1 MDSPSVSAE
10 IFQLNAVSGGLR
22 PGSISFKNVTVESE
36 KYVCVRDVGEDGS
49 TSLVIVDLEKR
60 ESIRNNVRD
69 AESCVMNPK
78 SKILALRSGRNLQ
91 VFDVDA
97 SKRLK
102 ATLFNDD
109 VVFWHWID
117 DRTLGIVTT
126 TAVYHWSLDT
136 GADDAPL
143 HIFDRGSD
151 YDGSVQVLS
160 YRTDEAKKWLVV
172 TGVARDM
179 SGAMVGK
186 ALLYSVENRSSRVLD
201 GHACCFIST
210 ATPNDSR
217 KCNVMCMAWNSPQ
230 QGGQVMIME
239 LPTGSKT
246 DLSLPRRLYSIR
258 IQPGDFPLAMHVSER
273 HKLLTVAT
281 SRGSYALL
289 DIFTGTI
296 LTEQQFTQAV
306 VFRGADDNKVGGVVC
321 VNNQGSVIRIGPNDN
336 GIINFVKN
344 RMQNPELALRIAST
358 ANLGGVD
365 DLFKVQLDNYM
376 RSGNVEEAV
385 RMCLRAPGNSLR
397 TRETLL
403 RFMQM
408 PQQPGQPPA
417 ISTYFKIVLAET
429 NLNEFESVELAR
441 AVVPKGGIGY
451 VRQQFDEGKLTPSE
465 ELGDIV
471 QQADGDM
478 ALKIFHQ
485 GNAHAKVLNVLL
497 QRNETQKAV
506 EYCKRANFSPDWRV
520 IMNNFIRVA
529 PQDAV
534 NLGLMLYRD
543 MGDKPVLS
551 AEEIVD
557 MFVSSQRIQQ
567 ATEFLLE
574 ILRDHNDESTMALQT
589 KLLEMNLK
597 YSHPSVAEKI
607 FARNICQFYDGMTLA
622 PLCERAGLYQHAIEC
637 YITAQKQD
645 PDLDNL
651 ASIRRCLQQS
661 QSFNPEWL
669 VDFFGKLNKQ
679 DSLKCLEDLCA
690 NSRQNFKVIVQV
702 ATKYSDALGATDLI
716 NLFLEHNLYDVLY
729 YYLGAIVPY
738 TRDPEVH
745 FRYIEAAAEMGQMQ
759 ELERMTRES
768 PCYDAE
774 RTKNYLKNKKL
785 TDMWPFINVC
795 DQHNMV
801 NEMVHYLV
809 ETSNE
814 SYIEQYV
821 TRRSPGKT
829 PEVVKALIECN
840 VSEDFIRNLLSAV
853 GTMCPIEE
861 LVACTE
867 GAGRLHLIKQWLEDR
882 RSEKKTDV
890 ALYNALAKI
899 YVDLGQNPEQFL
911 DENEYYDAKVVGKY
925 CETRDPNLAY
935 IAYRHGHCSEELV
948 ELCRRNGMY
957 KQLARYLVKEQN
969 LDLWASVLAEN
980 SPQRQQLVESV
991 QQTALPESEVSEEVS
1006 TTVRAFMNANLTEEL
1021 TSLLDQIVVHGRFRK
1036 NRFLEN
1042 LLIMSAVR
1050 ARKDKVMEYV
1060 TTLEDYDAKDIAN
1073 IASGA
1078 GMHEVAFVVYTRHD
1092 MQKEAV
1098 TVLLQDMNDVS
1109 RGRAFAQ
1116 KTDMPEVW
1124 SVLGD
1129 YLVKQ
1134 DEVHEGIECL
1144 IKAKNAD
1151 LVADVT
1157 AAAERT
1163 NSYGDLI
1170 KYLTMA
1176 RQYSRAKDNKID
1188 TALVITFAK
1197 TGRLGELEEFL
1208 KETHNVKIGVIADRC
1223 FDDKLYESAR
1233 VLYTVANNY
1242 ARLASTEVML
1252 HNLSAAVDAANK
1264 AKSIATYKEVNLACI
1279 EAGELKLAGICAVPV
1294 VLKAEE
1300 VSSMC
1305 NRYETRGLWEE
1316 LFAVLK
1322 NAASNQGAHMAIFTE
1337 MGVLLAKY
1345 RPEKLVEHVNM
1356 YPKKINTHKMISVC
1370 EQYHHWVVLRLLH
1383 INNEDWLAA
1392 ANAMMQHHA
1401 DAFDHE
1407 IFKDVISHLGA
1418 SDVVYTAIGFYLK
1431 THPEQ
1436 LNDFLSSIFKRV
1448 DPERVM
1454 AEVKRVAPIYVVRT
1468 YLEAAQERN
1477 AKKVN
1482 EALNDL
1488 YIEEEDFKALRH
1500 SVETFN
1506 NYDSEELSARLEKME
1521 LFEFRKIALLLHR
1534 KNKRYAHAIAV
1545 AKENKLYE
1553 EAIDTAAESG
1563 DGELVAELLDYFVK
1577 DYPECFAACLYT
1589 CYDLLTPSAV
1599 MQKAWLNQRT
1609 EMAMPY
1615 MIQVIQEYSGKVD
1628 RMEKSMMDAQTAAKD
1643 AARRAGP
1650 TQGPGA
1656 VPLMIENTSA
1666 PPLPQMVGMSP
1677 LPMNGMPPPPM
1688 QMGMPPPQAN
1698 FGMSPQFGSGR
1709 PF

>member
-1 MDSPSVSAE
+1 MDSPSISAE
-10 IFQLNAVSGGLR
+10 VFQLNSVSGGLR
-22 PGSISFKNVTVESE
+22 PGSISFKNVTLESE
-36 KYVCVRDVGEDGS
+36 KYVCVRDVQGDGP

-60 ESIRNNVRD
+60 ESIRNNVKD
-69 AESCVMNPK
+69 AESCIMNPK

-97 SKRLK
+97 SRRLK
-102 ATLFNDD
+102 ATLFHED
-109 VVFWHWID
+109 VAYWRWID
-117 DRTLGIVTT
+117 DRTLGVVTAK
-126 TAVYHWSLDT
+126 AVYHWSLDT
-136 GADDAPL
+136 AADDAPQ
-143 HIFDRGSD
+143 HIFDRSAD
-151 YDGSVQVLS
+151 YDSSVQVLS
-160 YRTDEAKKWLVV
+160 YRSDEQKKWLVV
-172 TGVARDM
+172 TGVARDP
-179 SGAMVGK
+179 SGIMVGK

-210 ATPNDSR
+210 STPSEPR
-217 KCNVMCMAWNSPQ
+217 KCNVMCLAWNSPQ

-246 DLSLPRRLYSIR
+246 DLSMLRRVYSVN
-258 IQPGDFPLAMHVSER
+258 IQPGDFPVAMNVSDR

-281 SRGSYALL
+281 SRGSFALM

-296 LTEQQFTQAV
+296 LVEQQFSSSV
-306 VFRGADDNKVGGVVC
+306 VFCGAADNKVGGVLC
-321 VNNQGSVIRIGPNDN
+321 VNNQGAVMRIGPNDN
-336 GIINFVKN
+336 GIIGFVKN
-344 RMQNPELALRIAST
+344 RMHNAELALRIAST

-365 DLFKVQLDNYM
+365 DLFKVQLDNFL
-376 RSGNVEEAV
+376 RNGNVEEAV

-397 TRETLL
+397 TREILM

-417 ISTYFKIVLAET
+417 ISTYFKIALAET
-429 NLNEFESVELAR
+429 SLNECESVELAR

-451 VRQQFDEGKLTPSE
+451 VKQQFEEGKLTASE
-465 ELGDIV
+465 ELGDLV
-471 QQADGDM
+471 QQADSNM

-485 GNAHAKVLNVLL
+485 GNAHTKVLNLLL

-534 NLGLMLYRD
+534 NLGLMLYRE
-543 MGDKPVLS
+543 MGDRPVLT
-551 AEEIVD
+551 ADEVVD
-557 MFVSSQRIQQ
+557 MFVSAQQIQQ

-574 ILRDHNDESTMALQT
+574 ILRDHNDESTMELQT

-597 YSHPSVAEKI
+597 YSHPSVADKI
-607 FARNICQFYDGMTLA
+607 FVRKICQCYDGMKLA
-622 PLCERAGLYQHAIEC
+622 PLCERAGLHQHAIDC
-637 YITAQKQD
+637 YIMAQKQD
-645 PDLDNL
+645 SDLNNL
-651 ASIRRCLQQS
+651 ASIRRCLQQL
-661 QSFNPEWL
+661 QNFNPEWL

-679 DSLKCLEDLCA
+679 DSLKCLEDLCT
-690 NSRQNFKVIVQV
+690 NSRHNFKVIVQV
-702 ATKYSDALGATDLI
+702 ATKYSDALGAADLI
-716 NLFLEHNLYDVLY
+716 DLFLEHSLYDVLY
-729 YYLGAIVPY
+729 YYLGAVVPY
-738 TRDPEVH
+738 TRDAEVH

-774 RTKNYLKNKKL
+774 RTKNYLKSKKL

-809 ETSNE
+809 ETGNE
-814 SYIEQYV
+814 SCIEQYL

-829 PEVVKALIECN
+829 PQVVQALIECN
-840 VSEDFIRNLLSAV
+840 VSEEFIKNMLTAV

-861 LVACTE
+861 LVDCVE
-867 GAGRLHLIKQWLEDR
+867 EVGRLHLIKQWLEDR
-882 RSEKKTDV
+882 RSEKKTDK

-899 YVDLGQNPEQFL
+899 YVDIGQSPEQFL
-911 DENEYYDAKVVGKY
+911 SENEYYDSQVVGKY

-935 IAYRHGHCSEELV
+935 IAYCRGHCSEMMID
-948 ELCRRNGMY
+948 LCHRNGMH

-969 LDLWASVLAEN
+969 LDLWASVLGQNSAE
-980 SPQRQQLVESV
+980 RQQLIESV
-991 QQTALPESEVSEEVS
+991 QQIALPESESSEEVS

-1021 TSLLDQIVVHGRFRK
+1021 TSLLGQIVVHGRFRR

-1060 TTLEDYDAKDIAN
+1060 TTLEDYDAKDIAHV
-1073 IASGA
+1073 ASGA
-1078 GMHEVAFVVYTRHD
+1078 GMHEIAFVVYTRHN
-1092 MQKEAV
+1092 MQKEAI

-1116 KTDMPEVW
+1116 KTDAAVVW
-1124 SVLGD
+1124 SVLGE

-1144 IKAKNAD
+1144 IRAKNPD
-1151 LVADVT
+1151 LVVEVT
-1157 AAAERT
+1157 SAAERT
-1163 NSYGDLI
+1163 NQFGDLI

-1176 RQYSRAKDNKID
+1176 RQCSRAKDNKID
-1188 TALVITFAK
+1188 TALVITYAK
-1197 TGRLGELEEFL
+1197 TGRLEELEEFL
-1208 KETHNVKIGVIADRC
+1208 KETHNVKIGAIADKC
-1223 FDDKLYESAR
+1223 FQDKLYESAR

-1242 ARLASTEVML
+1242 ARVASTEVML
-1252 HNLSAAVDAANK
+1252 SNLSAAVEAAKK
-1264 AKSIATYKEVNLACI
+1264 AKSIHTYKEVNLACI
-1279 EAGELKLAGICAVPV
+1279 EAGDLKLAGVCAVPV

-1300 VSSMC
+1300 VSGMC
-1305 NRYETRGLWEE
+1305 NRYESRGLWEE
-1316 LFAVLK
+1316 LFSVLR
-1322 NAASNQGAHMAIFTE
+1322 NASSHQGAHMSIFTE

-1345 RPEKLVEHVNM
+1345 RPEKLMEHVNM
-1356 YPKKINTHKMISVC
+1356 YAKKINTHKMITVC
-1370 EQYHHWVVLRLLH
+1370 EQYHHWVVLRVLH

-1392 ANAMMQHHA
+1392 TNSMMQHHA

-1407 IFKDVISHLGA
+1407 IFKDAVSHLGA
-1418 SDVVYTAIGFYLK
+1418 SDLLYTAIGFYLK

-1454 AEVKRVAPIYVVRT
+1454 TETKKVAPIHVIRT

-1482 EALNDL
+1482 EALNNL

-1500 SVETFN
+1500 SVETYN
-1506 NYDSEELSARLEKME
+1506 NFDSEELSSRLEKME

-1534 KNKRYAHAIAV
+1534 KNKRYSHAVAV
-1545 AKENKLYE
+1545 AKENELFE

-1563 DGELVAELLDYFVK
+1563 DSELVSSLLDYFVK

-1589 CYDLLTPSAV
+1589 CYDLLKPATV
-1599 MQKAWLNQRT
+1599 LQKAWLNQRT

-1615 MIQVIQEYSGKVD
+1615 MIQVLQDYSNKIEK
-1628 RMEKSMMDAQTAAKD
+1628 MEKSMMDAQTAAKD

-1650 TQGPGA
+1650 VQGPGS
-1656 VPLMIENTSA
+1656 VPLMIE
-1666 PPLPQMVGMSP
+1666 QGGGM
-1677 LPMNGMPPPPM
+1677 PMNGMPVGAPP
-1688 QMGMPPPQAN
+1688 QLGFGMP
-1698 FGMSPQFGSGR
+1698 PQFGSGR

>member
-1 MDSPSVSAE
+1 MDSPAVSAE
-10 IFQLNAVSGGLR
+10 IFQLNSVTGGLR
-22 PGSISFKNVTVESE
+22 PGSVSFKNVTIESE
-36 KYVCVRDVGEDGS
+36 KFVCVRDVQEDGQ

-60 ESIRNNVRD
+60 ESMRNNVKD

-97 SKRLK
+97 SRRLK
-102 ATLFNDD
+102 ATLFHDD
-109 VVFWHWID
+109 VLYWRWID
-117 DRTLGIVTT
+117 ARTLGLVTAS
-126 TAVYHWSLDT
+126 AVFHWSLDT
-136 GADDAPL
+136 AADDAPQL
-143 HIFDRGSD
+143 IFDRGAD
-151 YDGSVQVLS
+151 YDSSVQVLS
-160 YRTDEAKKWLVV
+160 YRTDEQKKWLVV
-172 TGVARDM
+172 TGVTRDP

-186 ALLYSVENRSSRVLD
+186 ALLHSVENRSSRVLD

-210 ATPNDSR
+210 ATPTESR
-217 KCNVMCMAWNSPQ
+217 KCNIMCLAWNSPQ

-239 LPTGSKT
+239 LPTGAKT
-246 DLSLPRRLYSIR
+246 DLSVPRRLYNMR
-258 IQPGDFPLAMHVSER
+258 IQPGDFPVAMHASER

-281 SRGSYALL
+281 SRGSFALL
-289 DIFTGTI
+289 DIFTGAT

-306 VFRGADDNKVGGVVC
+306 VFRGADDDKTGGVVC
-321 VNNQGSVIRIGPNDN
+321 VSNQGSVLRIGPNDS
-336 GIINFVKN
+336 GIINYVKN

-365 DLFKVQLDNYM
+365 DLFKVQLENHL
-376 RSGNVEEAV
+376 RNGNVEEAV
-385 RMCLRAPGNSLR
+385 RMCMRAPGNSLR

-403 RFMQM
+403 RFMQL
-408 PQQPGQPPA
+408 PQRPGQPPA
-417 ISTYFKIVLAET
+417 ISTYFKLVLAET
-429 NLNEFESVELAR
+429 SLNEFESVELAR

-451 VRQQFDEGKLTPSE
+451 VKQQFDEGKLTASE
-465 ELGDIV
+465 ELGDLV
-471 QQADGDM
+471 QQADPDM
-478 ALKIFHQ
+478 ALKLFHQ

-557 MFVSSQRIQQ
+557 MFVSTQHIQQ

-574 ILRDHNDESTMALQT
+574 ILRDHNDESTMELQT

-597 YSHPSVAEKI
+597 YSHPSVADKI
-607 FARNICQFYDGMTLA
+607 FARNICQHYDGMRLA

-637 YITAQKQD
+637 YVTAQKQD
-645 PDLDNL
+645 PDLNNL
-651 ASIRRCLQQS
+651 ASIRRCLQQA
-661 QSFNPEWL
+661 QSFNPDWL

-679 DSLKCLEDLCA
+679 DSIKCLEDLCA

-702 ATKYSDALGATDLI
+702 ATKYSDALGAVDLVD
-716 NLFLEHNLYDVLY
+716 LFLEHNLYDVLY
-729 YYLGAIVPY
+729 YYLGAVVPY

-801 NEMVHYLV
+801 NEMVHYLI

-814 SYIEQYV
+814 SYVEQYV

-829 PEVVKALIECN
+829 PQVVEALIECN
-840 VSEDFIRNLLSAV
+840 VSEEFTKNLLSAV

-861 LVACTE
+861 LVACVE

-882 RSEKKTDV
+882 RSEKKTDA

-899 YVDLGQNPEQFL
+899 YVDVGQSPEQFL
-911 DENEYYDAKVVGKY
+911 TENEYYDARVVGKY

-935 IAYRHGHCSEELV
+935 IAYRHGHCSEELID
-948 ELCRRNGMY
+948 LCHRNGMY

-969 LDLWASVLAEN
+969 LDLWAGVLGQN
-980 SPQRQQLVESV
+980 STQRQQLVESV
-991 QQTALPESEVSEEVS
+991 QQTALPESQASEEVS

-1060 TTLEDYDAKDIAN
+1060 TTLEDYDAKDIAH

-1078 GMHEVAFVVYTRHD
+1078 GMHEIAFVVYTRHT
-1092 MQKEAV
+1092 MQKEAI

-1116 KTDMPEVW
+1116 KTDIAEVW
-1124 SVLGD
+1124 SVLGE

-1151 LVADVT
+1151 FVAEVT

-1163 NSYGDLI
+1163 NQYGDLI

-1188 TALVITFAK
+1188 TALVITYAK

-1223 FDDKLYESAR
+1223 YDDKLYESAR

-1252 HNLSAAVDAANK
+1252 NNLSAAVDAANK
-1264 AKSIATYKEVNLACI
+1264 AKSIHTFKEVNLACI

-1300 VSSMC
+1300 VGGMC
-1305 NRYETRGLWEE
+1305 NRYESRGLWEE

-1322 NAASNQGAHMAIFTE
+1322 NTASHQGAHMSIFTE

-1345 RPEKLVEHVNM
+1345 RPEKLMEHVNM

-1392 ANAMMQHHA
+1392 ANAMMQHHG
-1401 DAFDHE
+1401 DAFDNE
-1407 IFKDVISHLGA
+1407 IFKDVVGHLGA
-1418 SDVVYTAIGFYLK
+1418 SDVVYTAIGFYLR

-1454 AEVKRVAPIYVVRT
+1454 TEVKKTAPIHVIRT
-1468 YLEAAQERN
+1468 YLETAQERN
-1477 AKKVN
+1477 AKRVN

-1500 SVETFN
+1500 SVETYN
-1506 NYDSEELSARLEKME
+1506 NFDSEELSSRLEKME

-1534 KNKRYAHAIAV
+1534 KNKRYAHAITV
-1545 AKENKLYE
+1545 AKENKLFE
-1553 EAIDTAAESG
+1553 DAIDTAAESG
-1563 DGELVAELLDYFVK
+1563 DGEIVTGLLDYFVA

-1589 CYDLLTPSAV
+1589 CYDLLKPAAV
-1599 MQKAWLNQRT
+1599 MQKAWLSQRT
-1609 EMAMPY
+1609 EVAMPY
-1615 MIQVIQEYSGKVD
+1615 MIQVIQDYTSKID
-1628 RMEKSMMDAQTAAKD
+1628 KMERSMTDAQTAAKD

-1650 TQGPGA
+1650 MQGPGA
-1656 VPLMIENTSA
+1656 VPLMIE
-1666 PPLPQMVGMSP
+1666 QGVGM
-1677 LPMNGMPPPPM
+1677 PMNGMPMPM
-1688 QMGMPPPQAN
+1688 PVPMGAPPPQAN
-1698 FGMSPQFGSGR
+1698 FGVPPQFGSGR